1 MVPFHCCGWHLVT
14 SVCLLLWRSAV
25 SLRVT
30 ISRTSNSRWKSN
42 TCAVRK
48 LRLQARIRSGAVQ
61 EGGVA
66 VFPKDDRLTAEA
78 ADCTALLFLTM
89 PCYLFAV
96 MGNILHLCQWHSR
109 NAYL

>member
-1 MVPFHCCGWHLVT
+1 M
-14 SVCLLLWRSAV
+14 

-30 ISRTSNSRWKSN
+30 ISRTSSSRWKSN
-42 TCAVRK
+42 TCATTVSK

-78 ADCTALLFLTM
+78 ADCTALLFVTM

-96 MGNILHLCQWHSR
+96 MGNILHLCQWQSR